1 MTEIIQG
8 RIDLL
13 KRIDGFMAAVNDL
26 RSKSNLEAGNSYHE
40 PLRIR
45 AGRVGGDWVAID
57 KVDGGSGSVYCFV
70 RMTDGQTR
78 TLGSLK
84 AGDIHKPASYKAP
97 AKHARASVL
106 DADYGFS
113 CATMYGIQYLR

>member
-113 CATMYGIQYLR
+113 CAELYGIQYLR